1 MSFEKEDNLSAEM
14 SAKIR
19 NSLEPAKTV
28 LKLVKAGK
36 PVPLEL
42 IETSLTNLKEA
53 FKILR

>member
-1 MSFEKEDNLSAEM
+1 MSFEEEANPSTEI

-28 LKLVKAGK
+28 LTLVKAGK

-42 IETSLTNLKEA
+42 IETSITNLKEA
-53 FKILR
+53 IKTLS